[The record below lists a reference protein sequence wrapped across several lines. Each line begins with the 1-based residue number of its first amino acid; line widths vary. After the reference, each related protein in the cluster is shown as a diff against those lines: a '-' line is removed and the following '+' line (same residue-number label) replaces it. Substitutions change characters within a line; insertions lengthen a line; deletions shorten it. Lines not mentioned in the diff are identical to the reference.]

1 MPNSK
6 SIGQRIKHL
15 RSLKEIS
22 QTQLAQAIGVTR
34 QAVCNYETGDSIPSD
49 EMKMAIAQYF
59 GESIEDIFF
68 KDYVNKKITT

>member
-1 MPNSK
+1 M
-6 SIGQRIKHL
+6 
-15 RSLKEIS
+15 
-22 QTQLAQAIGVTR
+22 TR

-49 EMKMAIAQYF
+49 EMKIAIAQYF